1 MDESIELLFP
11 DLYGTL
17 SEKVAAVAQVA
28 SLCKDVQVLEHIVEH
43 NQLMSAFAR
52 LLEEDSNVEMSFI
65 ISKVLLAISKVAD
78 FHEILAN
85 HRVGAT
91 ILRVVELELKRV
103 GHRLEMKSQPFTT
116 RQEHFFFICL
126 SILANLADNITTL
139 RKMVKKGLVPI
150 VVGCLQMKS
159 VKSLMV
165 SLQLLRLSSIF
176 EETAVE
182 IATQGQNVIP
192 KLVCMLQ
199 VQCVNIRSD
208 VISILFNLSF
218 LEQCLNLISNQEEV
232 HKFLVDNLHEEQMN
246 QRALCLVY
254 HLSSKHDNRQ
264 TFFEADVSGYLIKAL
279 KTAKKQKQE
288 MNKALAGLLVNV
300 SCCVKHISSNQLTF
314 FSTIFR
320 LRR

>member
-1 MDESIELLFP
+1 
-11 DLYGTL
+11 
-17 SEKVAAVAQVA
+17 
-28 SLCKDVQVLEHIVEH
+28 
-43 NQLMSAFAR
+43 
-52 LLEEDSNVEMSFI
+52 
-65 ISKVLLAISKVAD
+65 
-78 FHEILAN
+78 
-85 HRVGAT
+85 
-91 ILRVVELELKRV
+91 
-103 GHRLEMKSQPFTT
+103 
-116 RQEHFFFICL
+116 
-126 SILANLADNITTL
+126 
-139 RKMVKKGLVPI
+139 MVKKGLVPI

-182 IATQGQNVIP
+182 IATQGQHVIP

-208 VISILFNLSF
+208 VISTLFNLSF
-218 LEQCLNLISNQEEV
+218 LEQCLDLISNQEEV
-232 HKFLVDNLHEEQMN
+232 HKFIVDNLHEEQLN
-246 QRALCLVY
+246 QRALCHVY

-264 TFFEADVSGYLIKAL
+264 KFFEAGVSGYLIKAL